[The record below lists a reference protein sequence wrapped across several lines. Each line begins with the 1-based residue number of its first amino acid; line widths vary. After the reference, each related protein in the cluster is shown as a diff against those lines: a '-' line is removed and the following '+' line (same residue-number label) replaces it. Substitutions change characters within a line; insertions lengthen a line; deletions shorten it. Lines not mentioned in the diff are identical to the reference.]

1 MGPEI
6 VIALQAL
13 RGAWAGI
20 QYCCESLREGTV
32 EIQRVK
38 KTVEGGVA
46 DAKKIY
52 AEVTGLW
59 GWLKGLFA
67 GARRD
72 APAPQAAATTA
83 QPAASAGAEKV
94 SKGAKKSAR
103 KDDGYVDH
111 IPTQDEVVQQFIGHL
126 GTWFENYAVLKA
138 FTEKRYAEVFGKDEI
153 SNKDVLELTQLQ
165 AEVDNAYPTLSTL
178 MSGAPWQLGPIWTQ
192 FKDMQDKVAAGQAA
206 RQMKQRREKA
216 NRDAIAAQAR
226 SDQIDRN
233 IAVFYT
239 GVLIFYFWLFMGLVW
254 ENAKT
259 TH

>member
-1 MGPEI
+1 M
-6 VIALQAL
+6 

-20 QYCCESLREGTV
+20 QYCTEALREGSV

-52 AEVTGLW
+52 SEVTGLW
-59 GWLKGLFA
+59 GWFKGLFGQITKPTTQSNTA
-67 GARRD
+67 I
-72 APAPQAAATTA
+72 ATPEPVA
-83 QPAASAGAEKV
+83 QK
-94 SKGAKKSAR
+94 KTRAKK
-103 KDDGYVDH
+103 DEYVDH

-126 GTWFENYAVLKA
+126 GEWFDNYSVLKT
-138 FTEKRYAEVFGKDEI
+138 FTEKRYAEVFGKDVIDQKE
-153 SNKDVLELTQLQ
+153 VLELTQLQ

-192 FKDMQDKVAAGQAA
+192 FKEMQDKVKAGQAA

-216 NRDAIAAQAR
+216 KRDADAAQKR

-233 IAVFYT
+233 MTWFWAIVT
-239 GVLIFYFWLFMGLVW
+239 VWYFWTLMGVVW
-254 ENAKT
+254 LNTKT
-259 TH
+259 TQ